1 MRERELASAC
11 DRCLTCGL
19 RLVFG
24 RFVGNS
30 SDAMRVPKKLP
41 ARLVV
46 MDKHPLPP
54 GELMITAGNRDT
66 MIDYVA
72 ALPASVM

>member
-1 MRERELASAC
+1 MF
-11 DRCLTCGL
+11 D
-19 RLVFG
+19 

-41 ARLVV
+41 VRLVV
-46 MDKHPLPP
+46 MDKDPLPP
-54 GELMITAGNRDT
+54 GELVITAGNRDT

-72 ALPASVM
+72 ALPVSVM